1 MSRVRNL
8 VDFNHRVMDMDG
20 NTDDNITVDGVN
32 ASTITSA
39 SVNATTFTGNLD
51 GNVVGS
57 IGAGGASNRSTG
69 EFTTISAD
77 TLNTTTNIGT
87 PTLLSSSSINLQAGT
102 GANHRVAVTQSS
114 FQLGSFTTAQIAL
127 KTGADGDL
135 VYNRTD
141 HQVQAYQ
148 NGAWGS
154 ISGGGQGRFPTG
166 DLGDLTLDYVAL
178 GPVET
183 GVNAGYDMQA
193 EIEFK
198 TEDLGPGLV

>member
-8 VDFNHRVMDMDG
+8 IDFNHRVMDMDG
-20 NTDDNITVDGVN
+20 NTDDNITADGVT
-32 ASTITSA
+32 ASAVT
-39 SVNATTFTGNLD
+39 
-51 GNVVGS
+51 
-57 IGAGGASNRSTG
+57 
-69 EFTTISAD
+69 AD

-102 GANHRVAVTQSS
+102 GANDRVAVTQSS

-127 KTGADGDL
+127 KTGVNGDL

-154 ISGGGQGRFPTG
+154 ISGGGQGTFPTG
-166 DLGDLTLDYVAL
+166 DYGDLTTDYAAL
-178 GPVET
+178 GTAET
-183 GVNAGYDMQA
+183 GVSAGYDMRA
-193 EIEFK
+193 DTEFK

>member
-1 MSRVRNL
+1 MFFSAVVTENSL
-8 VDFNHRVMDMDG
+8 SESENG
-20 NTDDNITVDGVN
+20 TSSSSS
-32 ASTITSA
+32 STS
-39 SVNATTFTGNLD
+39 S
-51 GNVVGS
+51 S
-57 IGAGGASNRSTG
+57 SS
-69 EFTTISAD
+69 S
-77 TLNTTTNIGT
+77 
-87 PTLLSSSSINLQAGT
+87 PTLSSTSSINLQAGT

-166 DLGDLTLDYVAL
+166 DLGDLTFDYVAL

-193 EIEFK
+193 DIEFK

>member
-20 NTDDNITVDGVN
+20 DSTDTISINEINVDTL
-32 ASTITSA
+32 STST
-39 SVNATTFTGNLD
+39 
-51 GNVVGS
+51 S
-57 IGAGGASNRSTG
+57 IGV
-69 EFTTISAD
+69 
-77 TLNTTTNIGT
+77 
-87 PTLLSSSSINLQAGT
+87 PTLTSQSSINLTAGT
-102 GANHRVAVTQSS
+102 GANDRVAVTQSS

-127 KTGADGDL
+127 KTGVNGDL

-154 ISGGGQGRFPTG
+154 ISGGGGQGTFPTG
-166 DLGDLTLDYVAL
+166 DYGDLTYDYSAL
-178 GPVET
+178 GIVET
-183 GVNAGYDMQA
+183 GIVAIYDMRA
-193 EIEFK
+193 DTEFK

>member
-8 VDFNHRVMDMDG
+8 IDFNHRVMDMDG

-39 SVNATTFTGNLD
+39 SVNATTFTGN
-51 GNVVGS
+51 VVGS
-57 IGAGGASNRSTG
+57 VGAGGAANRSTG

-102 GANHRVAVTQSS
+102 SANHRVAVTQSS

-154 ISGGGQGRFPTG
+154 ISGGGQGTFPTG
-166 DLGDLTLDYVAL
+166 DYGDLTLDYAAL
-178 GPVET
+178 GIVET
-183 GVNAGYDMQA
+183 GMATVYDMRA
-193 EIEFK
+193 ETEFK
-198 TEDLGPGLV
+198 TQDLGPGLV